1 MHFAT
6 LSRLLALPALVAL
19 LTSCGDSS
27 DPTTLVPRE
36 LSASEKGFNLVETSR
51 ERFRYQTQAPASAHG
66 DAASADSG
74 ATNPKLTYDT
84 PEGWEEKP
92 GSMMR
97 DVNFVFGENG
107 EGSCYL
113 ARLPGAGGGMAANV
127 NRWRGQFDADPLTEE
142 EIAALPKMALF
153 KQPATLVEVDGPFAP
168 GMGSTDTFEN
178 YSLRGLILASSS
190 GAVFVKMTGPKE
202 LVAANSE
209 AFNQFV
215 ASLDVKTN

>member
-1 MHFAT
+1 MHPAIF
-6 LSRLLALPALVAL
+6 SRFLAIPAAAAI

-27 DPTTLVPRE
+27 DPTTLVERE
-36 LSASEKGFNLVETSR
+36 LTASEKSFNMVETSR
-51 ERFRYQTQAPASAHG
+51 ERFRYQTQAPVAGHG
-66 DAASADSG
+66 DAATAESG
-74 ATNPKLTYDT
+74 AGEPKLTYDT

-142 EIAALPKMALF
+142 EIAALPKLALF
-153 KQPATLVEVDGPFAP
+153 RQPATLVEVDGPFAP
-168 GMGSTDTFEN
+168 GMGSTETFEN

-202 LVAANSE
+202 LVAANSD

>member
-1 MHFAT
+1 
-6 LSRLLALPALVAL
+6 
-19 LTSCGDSS
+19 
-27 DPTTLVPRE
+27 
-36 LSASEKGFNLVETSR
+36 
-51 ERFRYQTQAPASAHG
+51 
-66 DAASADSG
+66 
-74 ATNPKLTYDT
+74 
-84 PEGWEEKP
+84 
-92 GSMMR
+92 
-97 DVNFVFGENG
+97 
-107 EGSCYL
+107 
-113 ARLPGAGGGMAANV
+113 MAANV